1 MFRIYP
7 NFIQSLIKS
16 IVVFMCQMKRLKTIK
31 NRSTS
36 FEFSQCVVEIEFLN
50 LLSSS
55 MEYF

>member
-1 MFRIYP
+1 MFHIYP

-16 IVVFMCQMKRLKTIK
+16 IVVFMCQMKRLKTIQ

-50 LLSSS
+50 LPSSS